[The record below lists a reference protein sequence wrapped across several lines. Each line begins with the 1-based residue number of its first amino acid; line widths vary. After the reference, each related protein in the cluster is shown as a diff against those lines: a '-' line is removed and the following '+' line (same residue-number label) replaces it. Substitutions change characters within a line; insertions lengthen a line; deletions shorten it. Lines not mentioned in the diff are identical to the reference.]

1 MGSDKVLVLSHG
13 EVVEYDAPQTLMNDP
28 NSKFS
33 DLLKEIKKK
42 KKEEETYN

>member
-13 EVVEYDAPQTLMNDP
+13 EVVEYESPQTLMNDP

-33 DLLKEIKKK
+33 ELLKEIKKK
-42 KKEEETYN
+42 KREEENYN